1 MQGGGGEGTI
11 IFSLMMTISLHLQL
25 PEVRD
30 NRCVSS
36 ACMHTERDDTERFAS
51 GMVIYGLNDFI
62 ACQMKEKF
70 SLWRALSSSSYSL

>member
-1 MQGGGGEGTI
+1 MLTFIRDVSGRAEVRSEKMQGGGGEGTI

-36 ACMHTERDDTERFAS
+36 ACMHTERDDTERF
-51 GMVIYGLNDFI
+51 
-62 ACQMKEKF
+62 C
-70 SLWRALSSSSYSL
+70 